1 MRRFRSRA
9 SIQECGGEATA
20 LGNQGDGI
28 ANSGGLAIA
37 LLKRT
42 VARND
47 RSPRLHCADRMTVP
61 IERTR
66 MSRGQLLVVLGVG
79 FGIAVTIGN
88 TIGAGI
94 LRTPG
99 VIAAHLQTFGVFM
112 AAWIA
117 GAIYALLGANA
128 LAELGT
134 LMPRSGGQ
142 YVFVRHGLGDYA
154 GFVVGWSD
162 WISTCGTT
170 AAVAIVV
177 GEYTVSLWPAA
188 RTQQVVALAVV
199 ALLTVVQWLGVRAG
213 GTVQN
218 FTSTLKALALLLFV
232 VVCFWLG
239 SRTPW
244 APTAAMAD
252 HEGSLVVAFI
262 LALQSVIYT
271 YDGWSAVIYFSEEVK
286 DAARN
291 IPRAMLSS
299 VVSIAAIY
307 LLVNL
312 AFLRVVS
319 LPTIAGH
326 NFAAG
331 AVVEHLFGAN
341 GQLVLRLLVIVLLLS
356 AVSSNVLMAPRVL
369 FAMSRDGLV
378 WRGASEVN
386 RGGTPDIALLI
397 SSLLAAAFIATGT
410 FETVIAK
417 LSFFFVAN
425 YALSFLTLFILRRRE
440 PDAPRPYRAWG
451 HPVTTGLAIAA
462 SLAFLVGVVVSDL
475 VSSAW
480 ALGLLFLSIPVYL
493 VIRKR

>member
-1 MRRFRSRA
+1 MTESVAAQSR
-9 SIQECGGEATA
+9 
-20 LGNQGDGI
+20 L
-28 ANSGGLAIA
+28 
-37 LLKRT
+37 
-42 VARND
+42 
-47 RSPRLHCADRMTVP
+47 
-61 IERTR
+61 
-66 MSRGQLLVVLGVG
+66 SRGHLLVALGVG

-99 VIAAHLQTFGVFM
+99 TIAAHLQTFGLFM
-112 AAWIA
+112 AAWLA

-134 LMPRSGGQ
+134 LVPRSGGQ

-177 GEYTVSLWPAA
+177 GEYTVELWPAA
-188 RTQQVVALAVV
+188 RKQQVVALAVV
-199 ALLTVVQWLGVRAG
+199 AILTIVQWLGVRSAG
-213 GTVQN
+213 VVQN
-218 FTSTLKALALLLFV
+218 VTSLLKALALTLFI

-239 SRTPW
+239 SRVPW
-244 APTAAMAD
+244 ELTSVTAE
-252 HEGSLVVAFI
+252 HEGSLLVAFI

-286 DAARN
+286 DHAKN

-307 LLVNL
+307 LLVNI

-331 AVVEHLFGAN
+331 AVVEHLFGPS
-341 GQLVLRLLVIVLLLS
+341 GQTALRVLVIVMLLS

-369 FAMSRDGLV
+369 FAMSRDGLF
-378 WRGASEVN
+378 WRGATEVN

-417 LSFFFVAN
+417 LAFFFVAN
-425 YALSFLTLFILRRRE
+425 YTLSFITLFILRRRE
-440 PDAPRPYRAWG
+440 PDTPRPYRAWG
-451 HPVTTGLAIAA
+451 HPVTTGLAILA
-462 SLAFLVGVVVSDL
+462 SVAFLVGAVLSDL

-480 ALGLLFLSIPVYL
+480 SLGLLFLSIPVYF
-493 VIRKR
+493 VVRRKRVSS

>member
-1 MRRFRSRA
+1 MTDSV
-9 SIQECGGEATA
+9 ATA
-20 LGNQGDGI
+20 PP
-28 ANSGGLAIA
+28 
-37 LLKRT
+37 
-42 VARND
+42 
-47 RSPRLHCADRMTVP
+47 RS
-61 IERTR
+61 
-66 MSRGQLLVVLGVG
+66 SRGHLLVALGVG

-99 VIAAHLQTFGVFM
+99 AIAAHLPTFGLFM
-112 AAWIA
+112 VAWVA

-134 LMPRSGGQ
+134 LVPKSGGQ

-177 GEYTVSLWPAA
+177 GEYTVELWPAA

-199 ALLTVVQWLGVRAG
+199 AILTTVQWLGVRSAG
-213 GTVQN
+213 AVQN
-218 FTSTLKALALLLFV
+218 FTSLLKALALTLFII
-232 VVCFWLG
+232 VCFWLG
-239 SRTPW
+239 SRLPW
-244 APTAAMAD
+244 APTAVSAER
-252 HEGSLVVAFI
+252 EGSLVVAFI

-286 DAARN
+286 EPAKN

-299 VVSIAAIY
+299 VFSIAAIY
-307 LLVNL
+307 LFVNI

-341 GQLVLRLLVIVLLLS
+341 GQMILRLLVIVMLLS

-369 FAMSRDGLV
+369 FAMSRDGLF
-378 WRGASEVN
+378 WRGATEVN

-417 LSFFFVAN
+417 LAFFFVAN
-425 YALSFLTLFILRRRE
+425 YTLSFITLFILRRRE
-440 PDAPRPYRAWG
+440 PDTPRPYHAWG
-451 HPVTTGLAIAA
+451 HPVTTALAILA
-462 SLAFLVGVVVSDL
+462 SVAFLVGAVLSDL

-480 ALGLLFLSIPVYL
+480 SLGLLFLSIPVYF
-493 VIRKR
+493 VVRRK